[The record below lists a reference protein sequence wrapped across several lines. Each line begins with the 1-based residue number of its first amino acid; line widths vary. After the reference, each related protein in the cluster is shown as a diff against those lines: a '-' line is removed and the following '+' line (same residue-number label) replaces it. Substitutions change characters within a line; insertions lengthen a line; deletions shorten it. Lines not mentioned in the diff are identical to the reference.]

1 MWRDLRRCR
10 SNSATALRGSLVC
23 VEGEILVKTYTCGFG
38 VCGQPEARPVLLWF
52 ALGSW
57 LSVRP
62 HRTRARHDKDG
73 IQHIS
78 YLGNCGLSRRIV
90 RCIGLELEYAR
101 FLARRPSWLAESS
114 LSF

>member
-1 MWRDLRRCR
+1 M
-10 SNSATALRGSLVC
+10 
-23 VEGEILVKTYTCGFG
+23 
-38 VCGQPEARPVLLWF
+38 LLWF

-57 LSVRP
+57 LAVRP

-78 YLGNCGLSRRIV
+78 YLGDCGLSRRID
-90 RCIGLELEYAR
+90 RCFGLELEYAC

-114 LSF
+114 LSPLLGASAS